1 MPTSVLKA
9 EVVGGVG
16 GGAGAGGGGDGNWE
30 GCCAASPAT
39 QGPGAGPTLA
49 SAPGRPRG
57 SKIGD
62 GTGGVKGRRS
72 GEALARRGARVV
84 PRGVELALDSSPR
97 EGGHGAREWGRRA
110 GAAGV

>member
-39 QGPGAGPTLA
+39 QGPGPTLA
-49 SAPGRPRG
+49 SALGRPRG